1 MQKKL
6 LLLSLIACTSLLADS
21 DTEALKQELQ
31 KQKETTQKLL
41 SRVESLETTKQNS
54 ANTNASFSQNAYL
67 PDIAMILNMSAV
79 SRDVSNSAYA
89 NYQVPGFVN
98 NDLTTDDD
106 NAELPF
112 NANRGFNLNYAEFAI
127 HSVVDPY
134 FEAFAFLHMHPAAL
148 EIDEAFV
155 ITTSL
160 PYGLR
165 VKAGKFKSSF
175 GRLNNKHQHSWNF
188 DEQALI
194 YESLFGPD
202 AISDPGVQLQW
213 VAPTDTYLMVGVEA
227 LQGTNER
234 SFGDENPNLVVGYVK
249 SSIDIGDD
257 LSILGGVSIAHGKT
271 VDAKNSN
278 VYGVDLTLRDQLGSY
293 SALTWQSEY
302 LQRDKDTNTS
312 KTDSQGGLYT
322 QLVYQYNNNY
332 STGIRY
338 DALTKNDT
346 DLDTYHNQGIDTDNL
361 DRVTAMLEYK
371 PFPMSRLRL
380 NYSYDRSKIIAGKRQ
395 NINTV
400 MLTLNIAAGAHGAH
414 SY

>member
-21 DTEALKQELQ
+21 DTQALKLELQ
-31 KQKETTQKLL
+31 QQKVTTQKLL
-41 SRVESLETTKQNS
+41 SRVESLETSQS
-54 ANTNASFSQNAYL
+54 SSLNTSASFSQKAYL

-79 SRDVSNSAYA
+79 SRDVSNGAYA
-89 NYQVPGFVN
+89 NYRVPGFVN
-98 NDLTTDDD
+98 DLNTTNN
-106 NAELPF
+106 NAQLPF
-112 NANRGFNLNYAEFAI
+112 NANRGFNLNYAEFAV

-194 YESLFGPD
+194 YKSLFGPD
-202 AISDPGVQLQW
+202 AISDAGLQVQW
-213 VAPTDTYLMVGVEA
+213 VAPTDTYIMVGVEG
-227 LQGTNER
+227 LQGSNAK
-234 SFGDENPNLVVGYVK
+234 SFGSNNGDLLVGYLK
-249 SSIDIGDD
+249 SSIDVGDE
-257 LSILGGVSIAHGKT
+257 LSILGGVSVAHGKT
-271 VDAKNSN
+271 TTANNSN
-278 VYGVDLTLRDQLGSY
+278 VYGIDLTMRDQLGSY

-302 LQRDKDTNTS
+302 LQRDKEVNANT
-312 KTDSQGGLYT
+312 TDSQGGLYT

-332 STGIRY
+332 SAGIRY

-346 DLDTYHNQGIDTDNL
+346 DLSAYTVNGVNTDNL
-361 DRVTAMLEYK
+361 DRATAMLEYK

-380 NYSYDRSKIIAGKRQ
+380 NYSYDRSKIIDNKRQ
-395 NINTV
+395 DINTV

>member
-1 MQKKL
+1 M

-21 DTEALKQELQ
+21 DTEALKAELQ
-31 KQKETTQKLL
+31 QQKETTQKLL
-41 SRVESLETTKQNS
+41 SRVESLEAKQS
-54 ANTNASFSQNAYL
+54 SSVNTSASFSQKAYL
-67 PDIAMILNMSAV
+67 PDIALILNMSAV

-89 NYQVPGFVN
+89 DYRVPGFVN
-98 NDLTTDDD
+98 NDLTTDTNID
-106 NAELPF
+106 NAQLPF
-112 NANRGFNLNYAEFAI
+112 NANRGFNLNYAELAL

-134 FEAFAFLHMHPAAL
+134 FEAFAYVHMHPDQL
-148 EIDEAFV
+148 ELDEAFV
-155 ITTSL
+155 TTTSL

-194 YESLFGPD
+194 YKSFFGPD
-202 AISDPGVQLQW
+202 AISDPGIQLQW
-213 VAPTDTYLMVGVEA
+213 VAPTDTYIMAGIEG

-234 SFGDENPNLVVGYVK
+234 SFGDENPNLIVVYLK
-249 SSIDIGDD
+249 SSIDVGDD
-257 LSILGGVSIAHGKT
+257 LSILGGVSVAHGKT
-271 VDAKNSN
+271 VAKKSSN
-278 VYGVDLTLRDQLGSY
+278 VYGIDLTMRDQLGSY

-312 KTDSQGGLYT
+312 KRDSQGGLYT

-338 DALTKNDT
+338 DALIKNDT
-346 DLDTYHNQGIDTDNL
+346 NLDTYHNNGIDTDNL

-395 NINTV
+395 DINTV

>member
-1 MQKKL
+1 MQKRFL
-6 LLLSLIACTSLLADS
+6 FLSLFSTLALFADS
-21 DTEALKQELQ
+21 ETDTLKAQLKQQ
-31 KQKETTQKLL
+31 QETTQKLL
-41 SRVESLETTKQNS
+41 SRVETLESKQQS
-54 ANTNASFSQNAYL
+54 SVNTSASFSQNAYL

-79 SRDVSNSAYA
+79 YRDVNNSAYENFA
-89 NYQVPGFVN
+89 VPGYIASG
-98 NDLTTDDD
+98 D
-106 NAELPF
+106 AELPF
-112 NANRGFNLNYAEFAI
+112 NKNRGYNLNYAEFAV

-134 FEAFAFLHMHPAAL
+134 FEAFAFLHMHPNEL

-155 ITTSL
+155 TTTSL
-160 PYGLR
+160 PAGLR
-165 VKAGKFKSSF
+165 IKAGKFKSAF
-175 GRLNNKHQHSWNF
+175 GRLNEKHQHSWNF

-194 YESLFGPD
+194 YKSLFGPD
-202 AISDPGVQLQW
+202 AISDPGIQLQW
-213 VAPTDTYLMVGVEA
+213 VAPTDTYIMAGVEG

-234 SFGDENPNLVVGYVK
+234 SFGDTESPNLIVGYLK
-249 SSIDIGDD
+249 SSIDIGDE

-271 VDAKNSN
+271 TAKNSSDI
-278 VYGVDLTLRDQLGSY
+278 YGVDLTMREQLGSY

-302 LQRDKDTNTS
+302 LQRNKVIS
-312 KTDSQGGLYT
+312 AAKTDRQAGLYT
-322 QLVYQYNNNY
+322 QLVYQYSNNY

-346 DLDTYHNQGIDTDNL
+346 DLSAYSGVNTDNL

-395 NINTV
+395 DINTV

-414 SY
+414 AY

>member
-6 LLLSLIACTSLLADS
+6 LLLLIACTSLLADS
-21 DTEALKQELQ
+21 DTEALKLELQ
-31 KQKETTQKLL
+31 KQQEITQKLL
-41 SRVESLETTKQNS
+41 SHVESLETKQTGS
-54 ANTNASFSQNAYL
+54 VNTSASFSQNAYL

-79 SRDVSNSAYA
+79 SRDVKNSDYE

-112 NANRGFNLNYAEFAI
+112 NANRGFNLNYAEFAV

-134 FEAFAFLHMHPAAL
+134 FETFAFLHMHPSEL
-148 EIDEAFV
+148 EVDEAFV

-165 VKAGKFKSSF
+165 VKAGKFKSAF
-175 GRLNNKHQHSWNF
+175 GRLNEKHQHSWNF

-194 YESLFGPD
+194 YKSLFGPD
-202 AISDPGVQLQW
+202 AISDAGLQLQW
-213 VAPTDTYLMVGVEA
+213 VAPTDTYLMVGVEG

-234 SFGDENPNLVVGYVK
+234 SFGDENPNLIVGYMK
-249 SSIDIGDD
+249 SSIDVGDD

-271 VDAKNSN
+271 ATQENSN
-278 VYGVDLTLRDQLGSY
+278 VYGIDLTMREQLGSY

-302 LQRDKDTNTS
+302 LQRDKDVNANT
-312 KTDSQGGLYT
+312 TDSQGGLYT

-338 DALTKNDT
+338 DVLTKNDT
-346 DLDTYHNQGIDTDNL
+346 DLSAYNGVNTDNL

-380 NYSYDRSKIIAGKRQ
+380 NYSYDRSKIIAGERQ
-395 NINTV
+395 DINTV
-400 MLTLNIAAGAHGAH
+400 MLTLNVAAGAHGAH